1 MDAVLFDM
9 DGVVVDS
16 ERYWP
21 QLESERLFP
30 EVVPEQDVD
39 PREVMGMNY
48 REIYEYL
55 SNNYEVAV
63 DSDRHA
69 ELFETLAVELYGER
83 VTRMDGFESLVSKLQ
98 ANGVSVGLVTSS
110 PHAWIDIVL
119 DRFELRGCFDAVAS
133 AEDVEN
139 GKPAPDVYVR
149 ALEALDANPD
159 TSVAVEDSTT
169 GATAAKAAGLRC
181 IGYTG
186 VHDGIDPEVVDT
198 IAADPEALARELFDE
213 GGGRGA

>member
-1 MDAVLFDM
+1 MSAVLFDM

-30 EVVPEQDVD
+30 EVVPGQDVD
-39 PREVMGMNY
+39 PEEVMGMNY

-55 SNNYEVAV
+55 ADNYEVAV

-69 ELFETLAVELYGER
+69 ELFETLAEKLYGER
-83 VTRMDGFESLVSKLQ
+83 VALMDGFESLVSELQ
-98 ANGVSVGLVTSS
+98 ADGINVGLVTSS

-119 DRFELRGCFDAVAS
+119 DRFELRRCFDAVAS
-133 AEDVEN
+133 AEDVAN

-149 ALEALDANPD
+149 ALEALDADPD

-169 GATAAKAAGLRC
+169 GAKAAKAAGLRC

-186 VHDGIDPEVVDT
+186 VHDGIDPEIVDT
-198 IAADPEALARELFDE
+198 VVSDPEHLRRMLFE
-213 GGGRGA
+213 QFE

>member
-1 MDAVLFDM
+1 MNAVLFDM

-21 QLESERLFP
+21 QLESEHLFP
-30 EVVPEQDVD
+30 EVVPGQDVD
-39 PREVMGMNY
+39 PEEVMGMNY
-48 REIYEYL
+48 REIYGYL
-55 SNNYEVAV
+55 ADNYEVAV

-69 ELFETLAVELYGER
+69 ELFETLAAELYGER
-83 VTRMDGFESLVSKLQ
+83 VALMDGFESLVSELQ
-98 ANGVSVGLVTSS
+98 ADGIGVGLVTSS

-119 DRFELRGCFDAVAS
+119 DRFELGEHFDAVAS
-133 AEDVEN
+133 AEDVDS

-149 ALEALDANPD
+149 ALEALDGDPD

-169 GATAAKAAGLRC
+169 GAKAAKAAGLRC

-186 VHDGIDPEVVDT
+186 VHDGIDPEIVDT
-198 IAADPEALARELFDE
+198 VVSDPEHLRRVLFE
-213 GGGRGA
+213 QFE